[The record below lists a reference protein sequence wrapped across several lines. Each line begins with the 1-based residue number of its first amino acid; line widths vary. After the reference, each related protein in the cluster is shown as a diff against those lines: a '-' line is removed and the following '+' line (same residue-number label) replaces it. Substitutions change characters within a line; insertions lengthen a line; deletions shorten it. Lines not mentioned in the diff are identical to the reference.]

1 MLTQPE
7 KTDGAFAARPAVD
20 AGTTQRRLQQQSLG
34 EAHAPQAVAA
44 AAPLASTSRRA
55 TWPHQRARRRA
66 EPSQGRGPPDL
77 SQGTRIRCNVDG
89 IRCVM
94 VAADRPWPHQ
104 NAKPTGQEALDAA
117 ARYVVAWS
125 RPGAPCCRTRR
136 SGHGAAGSGRGS
148 SPCDHAASAVTS
160 PTPRRGEEGCGGK
173 EGEHGKG
180 LAAAVL
186 VAARTPGSTLE
197 RRRGLRSGWR
207 RGWGIASLYRLLPC
221 LRRCSC
227 STVQSID

>member
-7 KTDGAFAARPAVD
+7 KTDGTFAARPAVD
-20 AGTTQRRLQQQSLG
+20 AGTTQRRLQQQSPG

-104 NAKPTGQEALDAA
+104 NAKPTSQEALDAA
-117 ARYVVAWS
+117 A
-125 RPGAPCCRTRR
+125 
-136 SGHGAAGSGRGS
+136 
-148 SPCDHAASAVTS
+148 
-160 PTPRRGEEGCGGK
+160 
-173 EGEHGKG
+173 
-180 LAAAVL
+180 
-186 VAARTPGSTLE
+186 
-197 RRRGLRSGWR
+197 
-207 RGWGIASLYRLLPC
+207 
-221 LRRCSC
+221 
-227 STVQSID
+227 